1 MLTKIARPLMLL
13 LRPVIFVISRVF
25 RFFAWLQGSA
35 NPNRNSRSYRA
46 HQDAIERR
54 RRHR

>member
-1 MLTKIARPLMLL
+1 M
-13 LRPVIFVISRVF
+13 ISRVF
-25 RFFAWLQGSA
+25 RFFARLQGSA
-35 NPNRNSRSYRA
+35 NPDRNSRSSRA